1 MKLLKD
7 ALLLSKYPSWNSKML
22 NKISF
27 YSFLFFLILWMIL
40 GFLKVDLE
48 KRYEAMPNNTF
59 VCSLSVEENFESI
72 DSFKESIM
80 AKEAMLKESLNSKVD
95 AGYSFITSSY
105 TRKEKDART
114 TMYRYIF
121 STNPKSYIQTIHHQ
135 TLVIPDFNVETPG
148 VLISEALA
156 LEWFGTENIS
166 EQSIYLTT
174 STFGNINFEA
184 PILGVYKST
193 SSKSILF
200 DDSFDQA
207 NSLEDTILATM
218 SLANEVESVI
228 PFGEV
233 VLSEMYTLDK
243 PITSK
248 EYTNILE
255 AFPLIQ
261 CKYYAVN
268 QFFLMVEPLFTL
280 VFIILI
286 SFFVLSTFLLVLIQI
301 LRWIDIRP
309 IIEIEKIFFIK
320 KSTLISK
327 IFLSNII
334 KSVRDFSILSIIYL
348 FVNGIL
354 YLSIG
359 YFIPI
364 GASIGGMLAGMF
376 GLPILIS
383 LVGAIYVCNRRLSAR

>member
-1 MKLLKD
+1 
-7 ALLLSKYPSWNSKML
+7 
-22 NKISF
+22 
-27 YSFLFFLILWMIL
+27 MIL

-59 VCSLSVEENFESI
+59 VSSLSVEENFESI

-280 VFIILI
+280 VFII
-286 SFFVLSTFLLVLIQI
+286 
-301 LRWIDIRP
+301 
-309 IIEIEKIFFIK
+309 EKIFFIK